1 MASKLKQLWWLMLIF
16 AVCNVVMAVML
27 YQSSS
32 PEPVNEDVVPIAVKN
47 VYSIGI
53 LQSDDLAEQN
63 KMTAGVLAALE
74 AEGYSKG
81 GRAKIDIVQAKGND
95 KKLEA
100 SAKKF
105 ARDKKDL
112 IIAIG
117 TDSAKAAVKA
127 TKNIPIVG
135 VGVMN
140 FKKDKD
146 FAGYR
151 NLTGIMDNPA
161 ILTQIRMA
169 SRCMSVKKL
178 GILYNPGDAAA
189 SLQVEILREVAA
201 QKGISLYEVA
211 YQPDKAA
218 EPQIQKLVGH
228 ITALYVPEDT
238 DLLTH
243 FDDIVKVMN
252 GANIPI
258 IGEQS
263 EMVRR
268 GALIS
273 VSPSYYRMGF
283 SGGRMA
289 ASLLKGDL
297 IPEDIPIMRQ
307 QDPDIVINMK
317 QVNALNIPLPGDLW
331 QRSRKLYLYDGQPA
345 RP

>member
-16 AVCNVVMAVML
+16 AVCNIAMAVIL
-27 YQSSS
+27 YRSSS
-32 PEPVNEDVVPIAVKN
+32 AEPVNEDVLPIAAKD

-53 LQSDDLAEQN
+53 LQSDDLAEQD

-74 AEGYSKG
+74 GEGYSKG
-81 GRAKIDIVQAKGND
+81 RVKIDIAKAKGND

-105 ARDKKDL
+105 ARDRKDL

-117 TDSAKAAVKA
+117 TDSAKAAAKV
-127 TKNIPIVG
+127 TKNIPVVG

-146 FAGYR
+146 FEGHH
-151 NLTGIMDNPA
+151 NFTGMMDTPA
-161 ILTQIRMA
+161 ILSQIRMA
-169 SRCMSVKKL
+169 GRCMSLKKL

-189 SLQVEILREVAA
+189 SLQVEILRDVAA
-201 QKGISLYEVA
+201 QKGLSLYEVA

-258 IGEQS
+258 IEEQS

-297 IPEDIPIMRQ
+297 IPEDIPIMWQ
-307 QDPDIVINMK
+307 QEPDIVINMK

>member
-1 MASKLKQLWWLMLIF
+1 MLIF
-16 AVCNVVMAVML
+16 AVCNIAMAVIL

-32 PEPVNEDVVPIAVKN
+32 AEPVNEDVLPIAAKD

-53 LQSDDLAEQN
+53 LQSDDLAEQD

-74 AEGYSKG
+74 GEGYSKG
-81 GRAKIDIVQAKGND
+81 RVKIDIAKAKGND

-105 ARDKKDL
+105 ARDRKDL

-117 TDSAKAAVKA
+117 TDSAKAAAKV
-127 TKNIPIVG
+127 TKNIPVVG

-146 FAGYR
+146 FEGHH
-151 NLTGIMDNPA
+151 NFTGMMDTPA
-161 ILTQIRMA
+161 ILSQIRMA
-169 SRCMSVKKL
+169 GRCMSLKKL
-178 GILYNPGDAAA
+178 GILYNPSDAAA
-189 SLQVEILREVAA
+189 SMQVEILREVAA
-201 QKGISLYEVA
+201 QKGLSLYEVA

-263 EMVRR
+263 ERVRR

-297 IPEDIPIMRQ
+297 IPEDIPIMWQ
-307 QDPDIVINMK
+307 QEPDIVINMK

>member
-16 AVCNVVMAVML
+16 AVCNIAMAVIL
-27 YQSSS
+27 YRSSS
-32 PEPVNEDVVPIAVKN
+32 AEPVNEDVLPIAAKD

-53 LQSDDLAEQN
+53 LQSDDLAEQD

-74 AEGYSKG
+74 GEGYSKG
-81 GRAKIDIVQAKGND
+81 RVKIDIAKAKGND

-105 ARDKKDL
+105 ARDRKDL

-117 TDSAKAAVKA
+117 TDSAKAAAKV
-127 TKNIPIVG
+127 TKNIPVVG

-140 FKKDKD
+140 FKEDKD
-146 FAGYR
+146 FEGHH
-151 NLTGIMDNPA
+151 NFTGMMDTPA
-161 ILTQIRMA
+161 ILSQIRMA
-169 SRCMSVKKL
+169 GRCMSLKKL

-189 SLQVEILREVAA
+189 SLQVEILRDVAA
-201 QKGISLYEVA
+201 QKGLSLYEVA

-297 IPEDIPIMRQ
+297 IPEDIPIMWQ
-307 QDPDIVINMK
+307 QEPDIVINMK

>member
-1 MASKLKQLWWLMLIF
+1 VASKLKQLWWLMLIF
-16 AVCNVVMAVML
+16 AVCNIAMAVIL
-27 YQSSS
+27 YRSSS
-32 PEPVNEDVVPIAVKN
+32 AEPVNEDVLPIAAKD

-53 LQSDDLAEQN
+53 LQSDDLAEQD

-74 AEGYSKG
+74 GEGYSKG
-81 GRAKIDIVQAKGND
+81 RVKIDIAKAKGND

-105 ARDKKDL
+105 ARDRKDL

-117 TDSAKAAVKA
+117 TDSAKAAAKV
-127 TKNIPIVG
+127 TKNIPVVG

-146 FAGYR
+146 FEGHH
-151 NLTGIMDNPA
+151 NFTGMMDTPA
-161 ILTQIRMA
+161 ILSQIRMA
-169 SRCMSVKKL
+169 GRCMSLKKL

-189 SLQVEILREVAA
+189 SLQVEILRDVAA
-201 QKGISLYEVA
+201 QKGLSLYEVA

-297 IPEDIPIMRQ
+297 IPEDIPIMWQ
-307 QDPDIVINMK
+307 QEPDIVINMK

>member
-16 AVCNVVMAVML
+16 AVCNIAMAVIL

-32 PEPVNEDVVPIAVKN
+32 AEPVNEDVLPIAAKD

-53 LQSDDLAEQN
+53 LQSDDLAEQD

-74 AEGYSKG
+74 GEGYSKG
-81 GRAKIDIVQAKGND
+81 RVKIDIAKAKGND

-105 ARDKKDL
+105 ARDRKDL

-117 TDSAKAAVKA
+117 TDSAKAAAKV
-127 TKNIPIVG
+127 TKNIPVVG

-146 FAGYR
+146 FEGHH
-151 NLTGIMDNPA
+151 NFTGMMDTPA
-161 ILTQIRMA
+161 ILSQIRMA
-169 SRCMSVKKL
+169 GRCMSLKKL

-189 SLQVEILREVAA
+189 SLQVEILRDVAA
-201 QKGISLYEVA
+201 QKGLSLYEVA

-243 FDDIVKVMN
+243 FDNIVKVMN

>member
-16 AVCNVVMAVML
+16 AVCNIAMAVIL

-32 PEPVNEDVVPIAVKN
+32 AEPVNEDVLPIAAKD

-53 LQSDDLAEQN
+53 LQSDDLAEQD

-74 AEGYSKG
+74 GEGYSKG
-81 GRAKIDIVQAKGND
+81 RVKIDIAKAKGND

-105 ARDKKDL
+105 ARDRKDL

-117 TDSAKAAVKA
+117 TDSAKAAAKV
-127 TKNIPIVG
+127 TKNIPVVG

-146 FAGYR
+146 FEGHH
-151 NLTGIMDNPA
+151 NFTGMMDTPA
-161 ILTQIRMA
+161 ILSQIRVA
-169 SRCMSVKKL
+169 GRCMSLKKL

-189 SLQVEILREVAA
+189 SLQVEILRDVAA
-201 QKGISLYEVA
+201 QKGLSLYEVA

>member
-1 MASKLKQLWWLMLIF
+1 MLIF
-16 AVCNVVMAVML
+16 AVCNIAMAVIL
-27 YQSSS
+27 YRSSS
-32 PEPVNEDVVPIAVKN
+32 AEPVNEDVLPIAAKD

-53 LQSDDLAEQN
+53 LQSDDLAEQD

-74 AEGYSKG
+74 GEGYSKG
-81 GRAKIDIVQAKGND
+81 RVKIDIAKAKGND

-105 ARDKKDL
+105 ARDRKDL

-117 TDSAKAAVKA
+117 TDSAKAAAKV
-127 TKNIPIVG
+127 TKNIPVVG

-146 FAGYR
+146 FEGHH
-151 NLTGIMDNPA
+151 NFTGMMDTPA
-161 ILTQIRMA
+161 ILSQIRMA
-169 SRCMSVKKL
+169 GRCMSLKKL

-189 SLQVEILREVAA
+189 SLQVEILRDVAA
-201 QKGISLYEVA
+201 QKGLSLYEVA

-297 IPEDIPIMRQ
+297 IPEDIPIMWQ
-307 QDPDIVINMK
+307 QEPDIVINMK

>member
-16 AVCNVVMAVML
+16 AVCNIAMAVIL

-32 PEPVNEDVVPIAVKN
+32 AEPVNEDVLPIAAKD

-53 LQSDDLAEQN
+53 LQSDDLAEQD

-74 AEGYSKG
+74 GEGYSKG
-81 GRAKIDIVQAKGND
+81 RVKIDIAKAKGND

-105 ARDKKDL
+105 ARDRKDL

-117 TDSAKAAVKA
+117 TDSAKAAAKV
-127 TKNIPIVG
+127 TKNIPVVG

-146 FAGYR
+146 FEGHH
-151 NLTGIMDNPA
+151 NFTGMMDTPA
-161 ILTQIRMA
+161 ILSQIRMA
-169 SRCMSVKKL
+169 GRCMSLKKL

-189 SLQVEILREVAA
+189 SLQVEILRDVAA
-201 QKGISLYEVA
+201 QKGLSLYEVA

-289 ASLLKGDL
+289 ACLLKGDL

>member
-1 MASKLKQLWWLMLIF
+1 MLIF
-16 AVCNVVMAVML
+16 AVCNIAMAVIL

-32 PEPVNEDVVPIAVKN
+32 AEPVNEDVLPIAAKD

-53 LQSDDLAEQN
+53 LQSDDLAEQD

-74 AEGYSKG
+74 GEGYSKG
-81 GRAKIDIVQAKGND
+81 RVKIDIAKAKGND

-105 ARDKKDL
+105 ARDRKDL

-117 TDSAKAAVKA
+117 TDSAKAAAKV
-127 TKNIPIVG
+127 TKNIPVVG

-146 FAGYR
+146 FEGHH
-151 NLTGIMDNPA
+151 NFTGMMDTPA
-161 ILTQIRMA
+161 ILSQIRMA
-169 SRCMSVKKL
+169 GRCMSLKKL

-189 SLQVEILREVAA
+189 SLQVEILRDVAA
-201 QKGISLYEVA
+201 QKGLSLYEIA

>member
-32 PEPVNEDVVPIAVKN
+32 AEPVNEDVLPIAAKD

-53 LQSDDLAEQN
+53 LQSDDLAEQD

-74 AEGYSKG
+74 GEGYSKG
-81 GRAKIDIVQAKGND
+81 RVKIDIAKAKGND

-105 ARDKKDL
+105 ARDRKDL

-117 TDSAKAAVKA
+117 TDSAKAAVKV
-127 TKNIPIVG
+127 TKNIPVVG

-146 FAGYR
+146 FEGHH
-151 NLTGIMDNPA
+151 NFTGMMDTPA
-161 ILTQIRMA
+161 ILSQIRMA
-169 SRCMSVKKL
+169 GRCMSLKKL

-189 SLQVEILREVAA
+189 SLQVEILRDVAA
-201 QKGISLYEVA
+201 QKGLSLYEVA

-297 IPEDIPIMRQ
+297 IPEDIPIMWQ
-307 QDPDIVINMK
+307 QEPDIVINMK

>member
-1 MASKLKQLWWLMLIF
+1 
-16 AVCNVVMAVML
+16 
-27 YQSSS
+27 
-32 PEPVNEDVVPIAVKN
+32 
-47 VYSIGI
+47 
-53 LQSDDLAEQN
+53 
-63 KMTAGVLAALE
+63 
-74 AEGYSKG
+74 
-81 GRAKIDIVQAKGND
+81 
-95 KKLEA
+95 
-100 SAKKF
+100 
-105 ARDKKDL
+105 
-112 IIAIG
+112 
-117 TDSAKAAVKA
+117 
-127 TKNIPIVG
+127 
-135 VGVMN
+135 MN

-146 FAGYR
+146 FAGHR

-189 SLQVEILREVAA
+189 SAGRNPPRSSCPER
-201 QKGISLYEVA
+201 ISLYEVA

>member
-16 AVCNVVMAVML
+16 AVCNIAMAVIL

-32 PEPVNEDVVPIAVKN
+32 AEPVNEDVLPIAAKD

-53 LQSDDLAEQN
+53 LQSDDLAEQD

-74 AEGYSKG
+74 GEGYSKG
-81 GRAKIDIVQAKGND
+81 RVKIDIAKAKGND

-105 ARDKKDL
+105 ARDRKDL

-117 TDSAKAAVKA
+117 TDSAKAAAKV
-127 TKNIPIVG
+127 TKNIPVVG

-146 FAGYR
+146 FEGHH
-151 NLTGIMDNPA
+151 NFTGMMDTPA
-161 ILTQIRMA
+161 ILSQIRMA
-169 SRCMSVKKL
+169 GCCMSLKKL

-189 SLQVEILREVAA
+189 SLQVEILRDVAA
-201 QKGISLYEVA
+201 QKGLSLYEVA

>member
-1 MASKLKQLWWLMLIF
+1 MLIF
-16 AVCNVVMAVML
+16 AVCNIAMAVIL

-32 PEPVNEDVVPIAVKN
+32 PEPMNEDVLPIAAKD

-105 ARDKKDL
+105 ARDRKDL

-117 TDSAKAAVKA
+117 TDSAKAAAKV
-127 TKNIPIVG
+127 TKNIPVVG

-146 FAGYR
+146 FEGHH
-151 NLTGIMDNPA
+151 NFTGIMDTPA
-161 ILTQIRMA
+161 ILSQIRMA
-169 SRCMSVKKL
+169 SRCMSLEKL
-178 GILYNPGDAAA
+178 GILYNPGDDAA
-189 SLQVEILREVAA
+189 SLQVEILRDVAA
-201 QKGISLYEVA
+201 RKGIHLYEVA
-211 YQPDKAA
+211 YQPDKMAA
-218 EPQIQKLVGH
+218 PQIQKLVSH

-238 DLLTH
+238 ELLSH
-243 FDDIVKVMN
+243 FDEIVKIMN
-252 GANIPI
+252 DARIPI
-258 IGEQS
+258 IGEQA

-268 GALIS
+268 GAVIS

-283 SGGRMA
+283 SGGQVA
-289 ASLLKGDL
+289 AKLLKGDM
-297 IPEDIPIMRQ
+297 IPEDFPIMRQ
-307 QDPDIVINMK
+307 QDPNIVINMK
-317 QVNALNIPLPGDLW
+317 QVNFLNIPLPGDLW

>member
-1 MASKLKQLWWLMLIF
+1 MASKLQQLWWLMLIF
-16 AVCNVVMAVML
+16 AVCNIAMAVIL

-32 PEPVNEDVVPIAVKN
+32 AEPVNEDVLPIAAKD

-53 LQSDDLAEQN
+53 LQSDDLAEQD

-74 AEGYSKG
+74 GEGYSKG
-81 GRAKIDIVQAKGND
+81 RVKIDIAKAKGND

-105 ARDKKDL
+105 ARDRKDL

-117 TDSAKAAVKA
+117 TDSAKAAAKV
-127 TKNIPIVG
+127 TKNIPVVG

-146 FAGYR
+146 FEGHH
-151 NLTGIMDNPA
+151 NFTGMMDTPA
-161 ILTQIRMA
+161 ILSQIRMA
-169 SRCMSVKKL
+169 GRCMSLKKL
-178 GILYNPGDAAA
+178 GILYNPSDAAA
-189 SLQVEILREVAA
+189 SMQVEILRDVAA
-201 QKGISLYEVA
+201 QKGLSLYEVA

>member
-16 AVCNVVMAVML
+16 AVCNIAMAVIL

-32 PEPVNEDVVPIAVKN
+32 AEPVNEDVLPIAAKD

-53 LQSDDLAEQN
+53 LQSDDLAEQD

-74 AEGYSKG
+74 GEGYSKG
-81 GRAKIDIVQAKGND
+81 RVKIDIAKAKGND

-105 ARDKKDL
+105 ARDRKDL

-117 TDSAKAAVKA
+117 TDSAKAAAKV
-127 TKNIPIVG
+127 TKNIPVVG

-146 FAGYR
+146 FEGHH
-151 NLTGIMDNPA
+151 NFTGMMDTPA
-161 ILTQIRMA
+161 ILSQIRMA
-169 SRCMSVKKL
+169 GRCMSLKKL
-178 GILYNPGDAAA
+178 GILYNPSDAAA
-189 SLQVEILREVAA
+189 SMQVEILREVAA
-201 QKGISLYEVA
+201 QKGLSLYEVA

>member
-1 MASKLKQLWWLMLIF
+1 
-16 AVCNVVMAVML
+16 
-27 YQSSS
+27 
-32 PEPVNEDVVPIAVKN
+32 
-47 VYSIGI
+47 
-53 LQSDDLAEQN
+53 
-63 KMTAGVLAALE
+63 
-74 AEGYSKG
+74 
-81 GRAKIDIVQAKGND
+81 
-95 KKLEA
+95 
-100 SAKKF
+100 
-105 ARDKKDL
+105 
-112 IIAIG
+112 
-117 TDSAKAAVKA
+117 
-127 TKNIPIVG
+127 
-135 VGVMN
+135 MN

-146 FAGYR
+146 FAGHR

-178 GILYNPGDAAA
+178 GILYNPGDTAA

-263 EMVRR
+263 EWYG
-268 GALIS
+268 GALS
-273 VSPSYYRMGF
+273 FPYLPATTAWDSP
-283 SGGRMA
+283 A
-289 ASLLKGDL
+289 A
-297 IPEDIPIMRQ
+297 
-307 QDPDIVINMK
+307 
-317 QVNALNIPLPGDLW
+317 AW
-331 QRSRKLYLYDGQPA
+331 QPVC
-345 RP
+345 

>member
-1 MASKLKQLWWLMLIF
+1 MLIF
-16 AVCNVVMAVML
+16 AVCNIAMAVIL

-32 PEPVNEDVVPIAVKN
+32 AEPVNEDVLPIAAKD

-53 LQSDDLAEQN
+53 LQSDDLAEQD
-63 KMTAGVLAALE
+63 KMTAGVLAVLE
-74 AEGYSKG
+74 GEGYSKG
-81 GRAKIDIVQAKGND
+81 RVKIDIAKAKGND

-105 ARDKKDL
+105 ARDRKDL

-117 TDSAKAAVKA
+117 TDSAKAAAKV
-127 TKNIPIVG
+127 TKNIPVVG

-146 FAGYR
+146 FEGHH
-151 NLTGIMDNPA
+151 NFTGMMDTPA
-161 ILTQIRMA
+161 ILSQIRMA
-169 SRCMSVKKL
+169 GRCMSLKKL

-189 SLQVEILREVAA
+189 SLQVEILRDVAA
-201 QKGISLYEVA
+201 QKGLSLYEVA

>member
-16 AVCNVVMAVML
+16 AVCNIAMAVIL

-32 PEPVNEDVVPIAVKN
+32 AEPVNEDVLPIAAKD

-53 LQSDDLAEQN
+53 LQSDDLAEQD

-74 AEGYSKG
+74 GEGYSKG
-81 GRAKIDIVQAKGND
+81 RVKIDIAKAKGND

-105 ARDKKDL
+105 ARDRKDL

-117 TDSAKAAVKA
+117 TDSAKAAAKV
-127 TKNIPIVG
+127 TKNIPVVG

-146 FAGYR
+146 FEGHH
-151 NLTGIMDNPA
+151 NFTGMMDTPA
-161 ILTQIRMA
+161 ILSQIRMA
-169 SRCMSVKKL
+169 GRCMSLKKL

-189 SLQVEILREVAA
+189 SLQVEILRDVAA
-201 QKGISLYEVA
+201 QKGLSLYEVA

-297 IPEDIPIMRQ
+297 IPEDIPIMWQ
-307 QDPDIVINMK
+307 QEPDIVINMK

>member
-16 AVCNVVMAVML
+16 AVCNIAMAVIL

-32 PEPVNEDVVPIAVKN
+32 PEPVNEDVVPIAAKN

-53 LQSDDLAEQN
+53 LQSDDLAEQD

-74 AEGYSKG
+74 GEGYSKG
-81 GRAKIDIVQAKGND
+81 RVKIDIAKAKGND

-105 ARDKKDL
+105 ARDRKDL

-117 TDSAKAAVKA
+117 TDSAKAAAKV
-127 TKNIPIVG
+127 TKNIPVVG

-146 FAGYR
+146 FEGHH
-151 NLTGIMDNPA
+151 NFTGMMDTPA
-161 ILTQIRMA
+161 ILSQIRMA
-169 SRCMSVKKL
+169 GRCMSLKKL

-189 SLQVEILREVAA
+189 SLQVEILRDVAA
-201 QKGISLYEVA
+201 QKGLSLYEVA

>member
-16 AVCNVVMAVML
+16 AVCNIAMAVIL
-27 YQSSS
+27 YRSSS
-32 PEPVNEDVVPIAVKN
+32 AEPVNEDVLPIAAKD

-53 LQSDDLAEQN
+53 LQSDDLAEQD

-74 AEGYSKG
+74 GEGYSKG
-81 GRAKIDIVQAKGND
+81 RVKIDIAKAKGND

-105 ARDKKDL
+105 ARDRKDL

-117 TDSAKAAVKA
+117 TDSAKAAAKV
-127 TKNIPIVG
+127 TKNIPVVG

-146 FAGYR
+146 FEGHH
-151 NLTGIMDNPA
+151 NFTGMMDTPA
-161 ILTQIRMA
+161 ILSQIRMA
-169 SRCMSVKKL
+169 GRCMSLKKL

-189 SLQVEILREVAA
+189 SLQVEILRDVAA
-201 QKGISLYEVA
+201 QKGLSLYEVA

-243 FDDIVKVMN
+243 FGDIVKVMN

>member
-1 MASKLKQLWWLMLIF
+1 MLIF
-16 AVCNVVMAVML
+16 AVCNIAMAVIL
-27 YQSSS
+27 YRSSS
-32 PEPVNEDVVPIAVKN
+32 AEPVNEDVLPIAAKD

-53 LQSDDLAEQN
+53 LQSDDLAEQD

-74 AEGYSKG
+74 GEGYSKG
-81 GRAKIDIVQAKGND
+81 RVKIDIAKAKGND

-105 ARDKKDL
+105 ARDRKDL

-117 TDSAKAAVKA
+117 TDSAKAAAKV
-127 TKNIPIVG
+127 TKNIPVVG

-146 FAGYR
+146 FEGHH
-151 NLTGIMDNPA
+151 NFTGMMDTPA
-161 ILTQIRMA
+161 ILSQIRMA
-169 SRCMSVKKL
+169 GRCMSLKKL

-189 SLQVEILREVAA
+189 SLQVEILRDVAA
-201 QKGISLYEVA
+201 QKGLSLYEVA

-258 IGEQS
+258 IEEQS

-297 IPEDIPIMRQ
+297 IPEDIPIMWQ
-307 QDPDIVINMK
+307 QEPDIVINMK

>member
-16 AVCNVVMAVML
+16 AVCNIAMAVIL

-32 PEPVNEDVVPIAVKN
+32 PEPVNEDVVPIAAKN

-53 LQSDDLAEQN
+53 LQSDDLAEQD

-74 AEGYSKG
+74 GEGYSKG
-81 GRAKIDIVQAKGND
+81 RVKIDIAKAKGND

-105 ARDKKDL
+105 ARDRKDL

-117 TDSAKAAVKA
+117 TDSAKAAAKV
-127 TKNIPIVG
+127 TKNIPVVG

-146 FAGYR
+146 FEGHH
-151 NLTGIMDNPA
+151 NFTGMMDTPA
-161 ILTQIRMA
+161 ILSQIRMA
-169 SRCMSVKKL
+169 GRCMSLKKL
-178 GILYNPGDAAA
+178 GILYNPSDAAA
-189 SLQVEILREVAA
+189 SMQVEILREVAA
-201 QKGISLYEVA
+201 QKGLSLYEVA

>member
-1 MASKLKQLWWLMLIF
+1 MLIF
-16 AVCNVVMAVML
+16 AVCNIAMAVIL

-32 PEPVNEDVVPIAVKN
+32 AEPVNEDVLPIAAKD

-53 LQSDDLAEQN
+53 LQSDDLAEQD

-74 AEGYSKG
+74 GEGYSKG
-81 GRAKIDIVQAKGND
+81 RVKIDIAKAKGND

-105 ARDKKDL
+105 ARDRKDL

-117 TDSAKAAVKA
+117 TDSAKAAAKV
-127 TKNIPIVG
+127 TKNIPVVG

-146 FAGYR
+146 FEGHH
-151 NLTGIMDNPA
+151 NFTGMMDTPA
-161 ILTQIRMA
+161 ILSQIRMA
-169 SRCMSVKKL
+169 GRCMSLKKL

-189 SLQVEILREVAA
+189 SMQVEILREVAA
-201 QKGISLYEVA
+201 QKGLSLYEVA

>member
-16 AVCNVVMAVML
+16 AVCNIAMAVIL

-32 PEPVNEDVVPIAVKN
+32 AEPVNEDVLPIAAKD

-53 LQSDDLAEQN
+53 LQSDDLAEQD

-74 AEGYSKG
+74 GEGYSKG
-81 GRAKIDIVQAKGND
+81 RVKIDIAKAKGND

-105 ARDKKDL
+105 ARDRKDL

-117 TDSAKAAVKA
+117 TDSAKAAAKV
-127 TKNIPIVG
+127 TKNIPVVG

-146 FAGYR
+146 FEGHH
-151 NLTGIMDNPA
+151 NFTGLMDTPA
-161 ILTQIRMA
+161 ILSQIRMA
-169 SRCMSVKKL
+169 GRCMSLKKL

-189 SLQVEILREVAA
+189 SLQVEILRDVAA
-201 QKGISLYEVA
+201 QKGLSLYEVA

-289 ASLLKGDL
+289 ASLLKGDM

-307 QDPDIVINMK
+307 QDPNIVINMK
-317 QVNALNIPLPGDLW
+317 QVNYLNIPLPGDLW

>member
-16 AVCNVVMAVML
+16 AVCNIAMAVIL
-27 YQSSS
+27 YQSFSA
-32 PEPVNEDVVPIAVKN
+32 EPVNEDVLPIAAKD

-53 LQSDDLAEQN
+53 LQSDDLAEQD

-74 AEGYSKG
+74 GEGYSKG
-81 GRAKIDIVQAKGND
+81 RVKIDIAKAKGND

-105 ARDKKDL
+105 ARDRKDL

-117 TDSAKAAVKA
+117 TDSAKAAAKV
-127 TKNIPIVG
+127 TKNIPVVG

-146 FAGYR
+146 FEGHH
-151 NLTGIMDNPA
+151 NFTGMMDTPA
-161 ILTQIRMA
+161 ILSQIRMA
-169 SRCMSVKKL
+169 GRCMSLKKL

-189 SLQVEILREVAA
+189 SLQVEILRDVAA
-201 QKGISLYEVA
+201 QKGLSLYEVA

>member
-1 MASKLKQLWWLMLIF
+1 MLIF
-16 AVCNVVMAVML
+16 AVCNIAMAVML

-32 PEPVNEDVVPIAVKN
+32 PEPVNEDVAPIAAKN

-63 KMTAGVLAALE
+63 KMTEGVLAALE

-100 SAKKF
+100 GAKKF

-112 IIAIG
+112 IIAVG
-117 TDSAKAAVKA
+117 TDSAKAAAKV
-127 TKNIPIVG
+127 TKSIPIVG

-140 FKKDKD
+140 FKKASD
-146 FAGYR
+146 FEGHH
-151 NLTGIMDNPA
+151 NLTGMMDNPA

-169 SRCMSVKKL
+169 SRCMSVQKL

-189 SLQVEILREVAA
+189 ALQVGILRDVAA

-211 YQPDKAA
+211 YQPGKAA
-218 EPQIQKLVGH
+218 DPQIQKLVGH

-238 DLLTH
+238 DLLSH
-243 FDDIVKVMN
+243 FDEIVKVMN
-252 GANIPI
+252 GAGIPI
-258 IGEQS
+258 IGEQA

-268 GALIS
+268 GAVIS
-273 VSPSYYRMGF
+273 PAAVS
-283 SGGRMA
+283 
-289 ASLLKGDL
+289 
-297 IPEDIPIMRQ
+297 
-307 QDPDIVINMK
+307 
-317 QVNALNIPLPGDLW
+317 
-331 QRSRKLYLYDGQPA
+331 QPVC
-345 RP
+345 

>member
-1 MASKLKQLWWLMLIF
+1 MLIF
-16 AVCNVVMAVML
+16 AICNIVMAVLL
-27 YQSSS
+27 YQSPS
-32 PEPVNEDVVPIAVKN
+32 PEPVNEDVQPIAAKD

-53 LQSDDLAEQN
+53 LQSDDLAEQD

-81 GRAKIDIVQAKGND
+81 NHARIDVVKAGGND

-105 ARDKKDL
+105 VRDKKDL
-112 IIAIG
+112 IIAVG
-117 TDSAKAAVKA
+117 ADSAKAAAKV
-127 TKNIPIVG
+127 TKGIPIVG

-146 FAGYR
+146 FE
-151 NLTGIMDNPA
+151 NHQNITGMMDNPP

-169 SRCMSVKKL
+169 ARCISIQKL
-178 GILYNPGDAAA
+178 GILYNPKDEAAL
-189 SLQVEILREVAA
+189 LQVGILREVAA
-201 QKGISLYEVA
+201 QKGIQLYEVA

-218 EPQIQKLVGH
+218 EPQIRKMVGH
-228 ITALYVPEDT
+228 ISALYVPEDT
-238 DLLTH
+238 DLLSH
-243 FDDIVKVMN
+243 FDDIVKIMN
-252 GANIPI
+252 EAGIPI
-258 IGEQS
+258 IGEQA

-268 GALIS
+268 GAVIS

-283 SGGRMA
+283 SGGRIA
-289 ASLLKGDL
+289 GSLLKGDI
-297 IPEDIPIMRQ
+297 IPADIPIMRQ

-317 QVNALNIPLPGDLW
+317 QVNLLNIPLPGDLW

>member
-16 AVCNVVMAVML
+16 AVCNIAMAVIL
-27 YQSSS
+27 YRSSS
-32 PEPVNEDVVPIAVKN
+32 AEPVNEDVLPIAAKD

-53 LQSDDLAEQN
+53 LQSDDLAEQD

-74 AEGYSKG
+74 GEGYSKG
-81 GRAKIDIVQAKGND
+81 RVKIDIAKAKGND

-105 ARDKKDL
+105 ARDRKDL

-117 TDSAKAAVKA
+117 TDSAKAAAKV
-127 TKNIPIVG
+127 TKNIPVVG

-146 FAGYR
+146 FEGYH
-151 NLTGIMDNPA
+151 NFTGMMDTPA
-161 ILTQIRMA
+161 ILSQIRMA
-169 SRCMSVKKL
+169 GRCMSLKKL

-189 SLQVEILREVAA
+189 SLQVEILRDVAA
-201 QKGISLYEVA
+201 QKGLSLYEVA

-297 IPEDIPIMRQ
+297 IPEDIPIMWQ
-307 QDPDIVINMK
+307 QEPDIVINMK

>member
-16 AVCNVVMAVML
+16 AVCNIAMAVIL

-32 PEPVNEDVVPIAVKN
+32 AEPVNEDVLPIAAKD

-53 LQSDDLAEQN
+53 LQSDDLAEQD

-74 AEGYSKG
+74 GEGYSKG
-81 GRAKIDIVQAKGND
+81 RVKIDIAKAKGND

-105 ARDKKDL
+105 ARDRKDL

-117 TDSAKAAVKA
+117 TDSAKAAAKV
-127 TKNIPIVG
+127 TKNIPVVG

-146 FAGYR
+146 FEGHH
-151 NLTGIMDNPA
+151 NFTGMMDTPA
-161 ILTQIRMA
+161 ILSQIRMA
-169 SRCMSVKKL
+169 GRCMSLKKL

-189 SLQVEILREVAA
+189 SLQVEILRDVAA
-201 QKGISLYEVA
+201 QKGLSLYEVA

>member
-1 MASKLKQLWWLMLIF
+1 MLIF

-32 PEPVNEDVVPIAVKN
+32 AEPVNEDVLPIAAKD

-53 LQSDDLAEQN
+53 LQSDDLAEQD

-74 AEGYSKG
+74 GEGYSKG
-81 GRAKIDIVQAKGND
+81 RVKIDIAKAKGND

-105 ARDKKDL
+105 ARDRKDL

-117 TDSAKAAVKA
+117 TDSAKAAAKV
-127 TKNIPIVG
+127 TKNIPVVG

-146 FAGYR
+146 FEGHH
-151 NLTGIMDNPA
+151 NFTGMMDTPA
-161 ILTQIRMA
+161 ILSQIRMA
-169 SRCMSVKKL
+169 GRCMSLKKL

-189 SLQVEILREVAA
+189 SLQVEILRDVAA
-201 QKGISLYEVA
+201 QKGLSLYEVA

-297 IPEDIPIMRQ
+297 IPEDIPIMWQ
-307 QDPDIVINMK
+307 QEPDIVINMK

>member
-1 MASKLKQLWWLMLIF
+1 MLIF
-16 AVCNVVMAVML
+16 AVCNIAMAVIL

-32 PEPVNEDVVPIAVKN
+32 AEPVNEDVLPIAAKD

-53 LQSDDLAEQN
+53 LQSDDLAEQD

-74 AEGYSKG
+74 GEGYSKG
-81 GRAKIDIVQAKGND
+81 RVKIDIAKAKGND

-105 ARDKKDL
+105 ARDRKDL

-117 TDSAKAAVKA
+117 TDSAKAAAKV
-127 TKNIPIVG
+127 TKNIPVVG

-146 FAGYR
+146 FEGQH
-151 NLTGIMDNPA
+151 NFTGMMDTPA
-161 ILTQIRMA
+161 ILSQIRMA
-169 SRCMSVKKL
+169 GRCMSLKKL

-189 SLQVEILREVAA
+189 SLQVEILRDVAA
-201 QKGISLYEVA
+201 QKGLSLYEVA

-289 ASLLKGDL
+289 ASLLKGDM

-307 QDPDIVINMK
+307 QDPNIVINMK
-317 QVNALNIPLPGDLW
+317 QVNYLNIPLPGDLW

>member
-1 MASKLKQLWWLMLIF
+1 MLIF
-16 AVCNVVMAVML
+16 AVCNIAMAVIL

-32 PEPVNEDVVPIAVKN
+32 AEPVNEDVLPIAAKD

-53 LQSDDLAEQN
+53 LQSDDLAEQD

-74 AEGYSKG
+74 GEGYSKG
-81 GRAKIDIVQAKGND
+81 RVKIDIAKAKGND

-105 ARDKKDL
+105 ARDRKDL

-117 TDSAKAAVKA
+117 TDSAKAAAKV
-127 TKNIPIVG
+127 TKNIPVVG

-140 FKKDKD
+140 FQKDKD
-146 FAGYR
+146 FEGHH
-151 NLTGIMDNPA
+151 NFTGMMDTPA
-161 ILTQIRMA
+161 ILSQIRMA
-169 SRCMSVKKL
+169 GRCMSLKKL

-189 SLQVEILREVAA
+189 SLQVEILRDVAA
-201 QKGISLYEVA
+201 QKGLSLYEVA

>member
-16 AVCNVVMAVML
+16 AVCNIAMAVIL

-32 PEPVNEDVVPIAVKN
+32 AEPVNEDVLPIAAKD

-53 LQSDDLAEQN
+53 LQSDDLAEQD

-74 AEGYSKG
+74 GEGYSKG
-81 GRAKIDIVQAKGND
+81 RVKIDIAKAKGND

-105 ARDKKDL
+105 ARDRKDL

-117 TDSAKAAVKA
+117 TDSAKAAAKV
-127 TKNIPIVG
+127 TKNIPVVG

-146 FAGYR
+146 FEGHH
-151 NLTGIMDNPA
+151 NFTGMMDTPA
-161 ILTQIRMA
+161 ILSQIRMA
-169 SRCMSVKKL
+169 GRCMSLKKL
-178 GILYNPGDAAA
+178 GILYNPSDAAA
-189 SLQVEILREVAA
+189 SMQVEILREVAA
-201 QKGISLYEVA
+201 QKGLSLYEVA

-297 IPEDIPIMRQ
+297 IPEDIPIMWQ
-307 QDPDIVINMK
+307 QEPDIVINMK

>member
-1 MASKLKQLWWLMLIF
+1 MLIF
-16 AVCNVVMAVML
+16 AVCNIAMAVIL

-32 PEPVNEDVVPIAVKN
+32 AEPVNEDVLPIAAKD

-53 LQSDDLAEQN
+53 LQSDDLAEQD

-74 AEGYSKG
+74 GEGYSKG
-81 GRAKIDIVQAKGND
+81 RVKIDIAKAKGND

-105 ARDKKDL
+105 ARDRKDL

-117 TDSAKAAVKA
+117 TDSAKAAAKV
-127 TKNIPIVG
+127 TKNIPVVG

-146 FAGYR
+146 FEGHH
-151 NLTGIMDNPA
+151 NFTGMMDTPA
-161 ILTQIRMA
+161 ILSQIRMA
-169 SRCMSVKKL
+169 GRCMSLKKL
-178 GILYNPGDAAA
+178 GILYNPSDAAA
-189 SLQVEILREVAA
+189 SMQVEILREVAA
-201 QKGISLYEVA
+201 QKGLSLYEVA

-297 IPEDIPIMRQ
+297 IPEDIPIMWQ
-307 QDPDIVINMK
+307 QEPDIVINMK

>member
-16 AVCNVVMAVML
+16 AVCNIAMAVIL

-32 PEPVNEDVVPIAVKN
+32 AEPVNEDVLPIAAKD

-53 LQSDDLAEQN
+53 LQSDDLAEQD

-74 AEGYSKG
+74 GEGYSKG
-81 GRAKIDIVQAKGND
+81 RVKIDIAKAKGND

-105 ARDKKDL
+105 ARDRKDL

-117 TDSAKAAVKA
+117 TDSAKAAAKV
-127 TKNIPIVG
+127 TKNIPVVG

-146 FAGYR
+146 FEGHH
-151 NLTGIMDNPA
+151 NFTGMMDTPA
-161 ILTQIRMA
+161 ILSQIRMA
-169 SRCMSVKKL
+169 GRCMSLKKL

-189 SLQVEILREVAA
+189 SLQVEILRDVAA
-201 QKGISLYEVA
+201 QKGLSLYEVA

-252 GANIPI
+252 GANISI

>member
-1 MASKLKQLWWLMLIF
+1 MLIF
-16 AVCNVVMAVML
+16 AVCNIAMAVIL

-32 PEPVNEDVVPIAVKN
+32 AEPVNEDVLPIAAKD

-53 LQSDDLAEQN
+53 LQSDDLAEQD

-74 AEGYSKG
+74 GEGYSKG
-81 GRAKIDIVQAKGND
+81 RVKIDIAKAKGND

-105 ARDKKDL
+105 ARDRKDL

-117 TDSAKAAVKA
+117 TDSAKAAAKV
-127 TKNIPIVG
+127 TKNIPVVG

-146 FAGYR
+146 FEGHH
-151 NLTGIMDNPA
+151 NFTGMMDTPA
-161 ILTQIRMA
+161 ILSQIRMA
-169 SRCMSVKKL
+169 GRCMSLKKL

-189 SLQVEILREVAA
+189 SLQVEILRDVAA
-201 QKGISLYEVA
+201 QKGLSLYEVA

-331 QRSRKLYLYDGQPA
+331 QRSRNLYLYDGQPA